1 MPMVDAMKTLL
12 RTCVLAVAAAAAL
25 LPGTGCETIGQDIDQ
40 FAEEFIPPSPREA
53 AVMAFDQDDP
63 DRRRRGTVLLSNSPF
78 GGTARYLAMYRD
90 MVANERDPLVKAA
103 AILALGRHGDPTDA
117 LPIAE
122 FLEDD
127 NADPQVRWAAAKA
140 LQRLHN
146 PGAVDALMHPTWDE
160 SEPQELRVDAAVALG
175 QYPEDRVFRRL
186 IGALDHRELAVN
198 LAAHGSLRTLTGHD
212 FGLDSV
218 AWLTWYEK
226 AVDPFAGQEEYLY
239 PTYQRDETFLEKL
252 AFWSSKSFEQPGP
265 PAGLS
270 PEGERATYQDDNGA
284 TSDETDG

>member
-1 MPMVDAMKTLL
+1 MPMVDAMRTQLG
-12 RTCVLAVAAAAAL
+12 TCVLAVATAAAL
-25 LPGTGCETIGQDIDQ
+25 LPGSGCETIGQDISQ
-40 FAEEFIPPSPREA
+40 FADEFMPPSPPEA
-53 AVMAFDQDDP
+53 ARWALDQEDA

-78 GGTARYLAMYRD
+78 GGADAYLGMYRD
-90 MVANERDPLVKAA
+90 MVALERDPLVRAA

-127 NADPQVRWAAAKA
+127 AADPQVRWAAAKA

-146 PGAVDALMHPTWDE
+146 PEAVRALLHPIRDE
-160 SEPQELRVDAAVALG
+160 AERQELRVDAAVALG
-175 QYPEDRVFRRL
+175 QYPEDRVFHGL
-186 IGALDHRELAVN
+186 IGALDDRELAVN
-198 LAAHGSLRTLTGHD
+198 LAAHGSLTTLTGHD
-212 FGLDSV
+212 LGLDPV
-218 AWLTWYEK
+218 AWLTWYDK

-270 PEGERATYQDDNGA
+270 PTGERSTYQDDNGA